1 LLNAGLC
8 LTELGC
14 RNNSR
19 GLPWITDAKTD
30 FDKAVAPN
38 ARAHRERDSG
48 VDDLEVGHFET
59 LAAPRDLAPSRQGSG
74 TELNAERRAS
84 LSRRNNDDRSL
95 NLEHRNLLEEQT

>member
-1 LLNAGLC
+1 
-8 LTELGC
+8 LGC
-14 RNNSR
+14 WNNSG

-38 ARAHRERDSG
+38 ARAHRERDAG
-48 VDDLEVGHFET
+48 VEDLEVGHLET
-59 LAAPRDLAPSRQGSG
+59 LAAARDLAPSRQGSR

-84 LSRRNNDDRSL
+84 LGRRNNDDGSL